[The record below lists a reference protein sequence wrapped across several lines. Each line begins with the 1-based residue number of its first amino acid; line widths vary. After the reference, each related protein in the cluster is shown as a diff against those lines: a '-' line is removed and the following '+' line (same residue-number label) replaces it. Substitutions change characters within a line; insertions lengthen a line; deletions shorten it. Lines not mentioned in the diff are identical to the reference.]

1 MSVKINL
8 SLHSNP
14 GEELGSW
21 VWGQQKRMR
30 LSRWFHFLVQNSQR
44 VKNEIS
50 PQYVPKKSQC
60 TIHEQKNIEPD
71 RYSFKATPMDKS
83 NHHAVCLIRN
93 PFSAHVAMTHQG
105 HSHNHTGYAGEA
117 AFKTKKWQASVPL
130 QVNTTLCTAAHKS
143 WPNRH
148 THTHVRRD
156 FLKLLFCILSQLNR
170 WSSLAKEWVNNVDKG
185 ALHVIYYEDLTRN
198 TRQVLEEL
206 ANFLGK
212 ITWHINLD
220 YAVQ

>member
-1 MSVKINL
+1 MFLKNLNALNALYMSKKTLNL
-8 SLHSNP
+8 TGTALRPHLWTSQTTMQCASLGTPSQPTLLWPIRVTATTTPVTP
-14 GEELGSW
+14 G
-21 VWGQQKRMR
+21 KP
-30 LSRWFHFLVQNSQR
+30 LSRQRSGKLLFHSRLIPPYAQQL
-44 VKNEIS
+44 IS
-50 PQYVPKKSQC
+50 HDQ
-60 TIHEQKNIEPD
+60 I
-71 RYSFKATPMDKS
+71 
-83 NHHAVCLIRN
+83 
-93 PFSAHVAMTHQG
+93 G
-105 HSHNHTGYAGEA
+105 
-117 AFKTKKWQASVPL
+117 
-130 QVNTTLCTAAHKS
+130 
-143 WPNRH
+143 

-156 FLKLLFCILSQLNR
+156 FLKILFCILSQLNR